1 MTAQPMARTGSVP
14 PQRRDPDGPAI
25 SVRGLTRVYEV
36 PGRRDARVVA
46 LDGVS
51 ADLPAG
57 SFTAVVGASGS
68 GKSTLLHIR
77 AGLDEPTDGRVSLLG
92 TTITSLTPAKRADFR
107 SRNVGFVFQ
116 DYSLIDALTVSENM
130 ALPARI
136 SRRVVAEDHLRE
148 VAEGLGIDSLLGRRT
163 SELSGGQ
170 RQRVAIGRAV
180 VNNARVLFADE
191 PTGAL
196 DPVTRQEVL
205 SVLLDPAVRE
215 ERAVLIATHDVTL
228 ASSADRVLVIDGG
241 GVAAVLEKPTP
252 DGVLDALKETGD
264 AV

>member
-1 MTAQPMARTGSVP
+1 MTPHDHGSTV
-14 PQRRDPDGPAI
+14 DGTAEP
-25 SVRGLTRVYEV
+25 VLRLNGVTHRY
-36 PGRRDARVVA
+36 GRRGAGAVIGPCDFSVA
-46 LDGVS
+46 TGTV
-51 ADLPAG
+51 
-57 SFTAVVGASGS
+57 TALVGRSGS
-68 GKSTLLHIR
+68 GKSTMMNCAACLLRVTSGTVLYRGADITRLPESGR
-77 AGLDEPTDGRVSLLG
+77 ARLRRDE
-92 TTITSLTPAKRADFR
+92 F
-107 SRNVGFVFQ
+107 GFVFQ

-136 SRRVVAEDHLRE
+136 SRRVVAEDHLRV

-163 SELSGGQ
+163 GELSGGQ

-241 GVAAVLEKPTP
+241 RVAAVLEKPTP